1 MSSFIAHC
9 ALRVTHYKENN
20 MLYKST
26 AALLKL
32 LRDKTENN
40 YKVLNKNQLLN
51 ELPAK
56 YKVDM
61 DGLLAIITF
70 LTDNEYVSVKYQDK
84 EEICIATTIKADS
97 YLDGEKNMQQKAKL
111 TNSQT
116 TLLFVGVFVAA
127 FLGALIAGLIGK
139 LF

>member
-1 MSSFIAHC
+1 
-9 ALRVTHYKENN
+9 
-20 MLYKST
+20 MLDKKTS
-26 AALLKL
+26 AVLKL